1 MAARKRN
8 SKKAIPRTKAAF
20 KKEYYDLLTKQ
31 TRQYWEAGRYTT
43 PTSQSLKTADR
54 LGELYDAHP
63 DWADQTDEEWGDDQY
78 MDRVYDADGFKAPM
92 VDYDDIL
99 DNPKHRKNGDRSA
112 PHGLSKAEEKR
123 VRAQIQQDLVGAFM
137 GALNDYAPSTINKNK
152 IGYGN
157 RLLDAYKSRPG
168 ATGFYAIKERYFG
181 GHSASA
187 KARKWL
193 NSVTDARW
201 DTIIRAA
208 AKEAI
213 ARHKARSN
221 PKSRK
226 NAMATKKI
234 SSFRGD
240 DRRVAKGMMTKGYR
254 YYIKVPRVP
263 GMYAK
268 TIKMATE
275 LIKDFNLGYGSRMA
289 SMRARTATTFG
300 IKGAKVYKLVK

>member
-1 MAARKRN
+1 MTARKRN
-8 SKKAIPRTKAAF
+8 PGHTKWEKLYILQGNYGYGHGWEDLAAESQDKGSLKARRAIGKTRR
-20 KKEYYDLLTKQ
+20 EY
-31 TRQYWEAGRYTT
+31 EENEGGRY
-43 PTSQSLKTADR
+43 R
-54 LGELYDAHP
+54 VIERREL
-63 DWADQTDEEWGDDQY
+63 
-78 MDRVYDADGFKAPM
+78 RSK
-92 VDYDDIL
+92 
-99 DNPKHRKNGDRSA
+99 DNPDRSA

-123 VRAQIQQDLVGAFM
+123 VRSEIQQDLVGAFM
-137 GALNDYAPSTINKNK
+137 RALNDYAPSTINKNK

-213 ARHKARSN
+213 DRHRAKNPRKKAPAR
-221 PKSRK
+221 RK

-240 DRRVAKGMMTKGYR
+240 DKRVAKGMMTKGYR
-254 YYIKVPRVP
+254 YYLKVPGVP
-263 GMYAK
+263 AMYAK

-275 LIKDFNLGYGSRMA
+275 LVKDYDRGYGS
-289 SMRARTATTFG
+289 TFG
-300 IKGAKVYKLVK
+300 TKGAKVYKLVK